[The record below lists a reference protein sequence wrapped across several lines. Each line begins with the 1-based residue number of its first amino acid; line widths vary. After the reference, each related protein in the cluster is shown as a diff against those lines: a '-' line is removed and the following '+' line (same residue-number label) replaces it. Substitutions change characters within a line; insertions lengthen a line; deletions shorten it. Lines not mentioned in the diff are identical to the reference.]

1 MATINMHMK
10 FEIEIPKQTWLMLRK
25 PCRLQTDG
33 RTDGQTDKVNPVYPP
48 SNFVGRGYNHMHT
61 ICKWGDNLHTVTI
74 FRNERFNI
82 ITVQNL
88 IDIFKIFIL
97 PYIWSSR
104 DPTIKTH
111 GDSVG
116 YKTLVMKNIR
126 RIPLILFC
134 SFVFHDLTNGV
145 KLILPVRLPCNSNN
159 MQNFFFTNILDPT
172 NQYYLARRSA
182 YMVSHYALLITSP
195 YRIPQLQ
202 QTNFILITFP
212 DPSRVE

>member
-1 MATINMHMK
+1 M
-10 FEIEIPKQTWLMLRK
+10 
-25 PCRLQTDG
+25 
-33 RTDGQTDKVNPVYPP
+33 
-48 SNFVGRGYNHMHT
+48 
-61 ICKWGDNLHTVTI
+61 
-74 FRNERFNI
+74 
-82 ITVQNL
+82 
-88 IDIFKIFIL
+88 DIFKILIF

-145 KLILPVRLPCNSNN
+145 KLILPVRLPCNSHN
-159 MQNFFFTNILDPT
+159 MQNFLFTNILDPT

-212 DPSRVE
+212 DPSRVELLSGDIRLIHRFRHVAALRWIEVVKIYFCQVQRRLYFTHCMVQCTGLDFTRTFQSRNENVDKISSSK